1 MNMDQLGQD
10 SGRAA
15 EYITL
20 LKGVSPLAW
29 TSFVIALAVGLYGMR
44 LRNLLR
50 SWVQL
55 VVTVINMLLYSA
67 ITSVMAVS
75 AVMLLPYVISD
86 PSRELE
92 LGVLIMVS
100 LFGIQ
105 AFVILAQRVF
115 GPSADRFLD
124 ATFLGTVRNN
134 AGSMRTCARFI
145 TSMRNG
151 QKTEGMRRDCGKI
164 TRRQA
169 PGRLSAPCRGAGDK
183 RAGFFSGRIDG
194 AKSGSPPPP
203 AQVSKERKRKE
214 QC

>member
-67 ITSVMAVS
+67 ITSVMGGQRGHAAAVCHFR
-75 AVMLLPYVISD
+75 P
-86 PSRELE
+86 
-92 LGVLIMVS
+92 
-100 LFGIQ
+100 
-105 AFVILAQRVF
+105 LA
-115 GPSADRFLD
+115 
-124 ATFLGTVRNN
+124 
-134 AGSMRTCARFI
+134 RT
-145 TSMRNG
+145 G
-151 QKTEGMRRDCGKI
+151 
-164 TRRQA
+164 TRRADHGQSVRDS
-169 PGRLSAPCRGAGDK
+169 GVRHSGTESL
-183 RAGFFSGRIDG
+183 RAFGG
-194 AKSGSPPPP
+194 
-203 AQVSKERKRKE
+203 QVS
-214 QC
+214 

>member
-10 SGRAA
+10 SGRGA

-124 ATFLGTVRNN
+124 ATFLGTVRSNMTPEQCREHADLCPFHHEHEERAKN
-134 AGSMRTCARFI
+134 GRNEKGLRENHAAAGPRPPVGPM
-145 TSMRNG
+145 
-151 QKTEGMRRDCGKI
+151 
-164 TRRQA
+164 
-169 PGRLSAPCRGAGDK
+169 PGRRG
-183 RAGFFSGRIDG
+183 
-194 AKSGSPPPP
+194 
-203 AQVSKERKRKE
+203 
-214 QC
+214 